1 MDNNSR
7 LNLTRL
13 LNDNEVE
20 QTTEKIR
27 NLRHSYEIKEDVD
40 KFLSLK
46 RQYSRLSNQRI
57 KDIATTRCNFLFNNY
72 TNIFNR
78 LVNDELDVNILYK
91 FIDTLRRIE
100 EGVIDQHEASY
111 EVGSIL
117 KRMYVDSA
125 VRREQK
131 QETDNNSKTYR
142 KPVNNI
148 SWSNFKLT
156 MLPE

>member
-100 EGVIDQHEASY
+100 EGEIDQHEASY